1 MKPRSLFS
9 GTVRSVGLW
18 LFAVPLAGDVAG
30 VSAQS
35 FRGSIRGEV
44 LDAHGLQV
52 AGASVVARNLATS
65 ETRGVTADAEG
76 VYRFVEMP
84 VGDYEVSAVAS
95 GFQEVRVK
103 KVRVEVGVE
112 TKVNLALSKVKAQEE
127 VVTVTETLPLLETAD
142 TTLSQVVDRQMV
154 QELPLNGRDFGKLVA
169 LSPGVTVDPSGVAGS
184 EKGFGQFNS
193 NGNRD
198 RSNNYTLDGTDNNDP
213 FFNNSA
219 LNQVGITGAPATLL
233 PLDAIQEFNLES
245 QFGVEY
251 GRNSGSVVNII
262 TRSGSNQ
269 LHGSLYEYSRNS
281 EFDARNY
288 FNVKT
293 NPDGSFNPQS
303 PFNNNN
309 FGGSLGGPIKKGHAF
324 FFLAYEGQRET
335 VGSNFDLFVPTQ
347 PDITTARAEALAT
360 APTLNIA
367 PLDKILAY
375 MPTTTDAVNRT
386 LPYTV
391 NDTNNNNNFIVKG
404 DVNVTKNNTFTARYA
419 FGQSEQA
426 FPLGSPSD
434 GGGSRIATFEQLSP
448 TRVQVVSASWLT
460 IFSPTRI
467 NEVRFGYS
475 RFRTRFNSAD
485 ATQGDPNYIAPGS
498 LGLDFGTGL
507 AGLPE
512 IDFNGLFDNLG
523 ATAFS
528 LPRGR
533 VSQTYQILDDFT
545 WIHGKHEVKF
555 GGEYHRYMVQSYNEN
570 LGRGLMV
577 VSPPGIDSDPYID
590 SLIGFYLGDFSSYAN
605 TFANMGNTNRNTFNN
620 NFGFFVQDNWRVRSN
635 FTVIAGLRWEY
646 FGPLGETHNLLS
658 NFDARGN
665 LVQVG
670 SPTLPQVYHRDL
682 DNFGPR
688 LGITWNPVK
697 DTVVRAAYGIYY
709 DFTPQNNLIA
719 NFTNSAG
726 LATNPV
732 PSLSGSPYFVG
743 GMDFNP
749 GAWTGGAAAGPVFTP
764 TVNLQSIF
772 ITDLHLRTPYVQNW
786 NVNLQRQ
793 LGNSVSVEVAYI
805 GSKGTK
811 LTRLYDENQDFTNPD
826 WASIDVFSGGA
837 NSTYSAL
844 QTTVQFHNFHGFNG
858 FSTYAFAKSLDGASD
873 GIDFNFATAAFP
885 QNSDNVAAEKGPS
898 TFDTRHR
905 WTTAINYTVPVLH
918 RLPNLLAAGWQMNT
932 VITIQSGRPIP
943 IVNSDDTSGTFNFHQ
958 RPNVVQGVSPTLTNW
973 SPSTGYL
980 NPLAFAQP
988 ADGTFGDLGRDQIY
1002 GPGFVNFDF
1011 SVTKNIPIHE
1021 RYTLQFRAE
1030 FFNIFNHPNFALPSN
1045 VITPGLNADGTINT
1059 TAGPAGVITQTPD
1072 VAQGNPS
1079 LGGGGPRVMQF
1090 GLRFQ
1095 F

>member
-112 TKVNLALSKVKAQEE
+112 TTVNLALSKVKAQEE

-749 GAWTGGAAAGPVFTP
+749 DAWTGGAAAGPVFTP

>member
-309 FGGSLGGPIKKGHAF
+309 FGGSLGGPIKKDHAF

-749 GAWTGGAAAGPVFTP
+749 DAWTGGAAAGPVFTP

-793 LGNSVSVEVAYI
+793 LGNSVSVEVADI

>member
-1 MKPRSLFS
+1 
-9 GTVRSVGLW
+9 
-18 LFAVPLAGDVAG
+18 
-30 VSAQS
+30 
-35 FRGSIRGEV
+35 
-44 LDAHGLQV
+44 
-52 AGASVVARNLATS
+52 
-65 ETRGVTADAEG
+65 
-76 VYRFVEMP
+76 
-84 VGDYEVSAVAS
+84 
-95 GFQEVRVK
+95 
-103 KVRVEVGVE
+103 
-112 TKVNLALSKVKAQEE
+112 
-127 VVTVTETLPLLETAD
+127 
-142 TTLSQVVDRQMV
+142 
-154 QELPLNGRDFGKLVA
+154 
-169 LSPGVTVDPSGVAGS
+169 
-184 EKGFGQFNS
+184 
-193 NGNRD
+193 
-198 RSNNYTLDGTDNNDP
+198 
-213 FFNNSA
+213 
-219 LNQVGITGAPATLL
+219 
-233 PLDAIQEFNLES
+233 
-245 QFGVEY
+245 
-251 GRNSGSVVNII
+251 
-262 TRSGSNQ
+262 
-269 LHGSLYEYSRNS
+269 
-281 EFDARNY
+281 
-288 FNVKT
+288 
-293 NPDGSFNPQS
+293 
-303 PFNNNN
+303 
-309 FGGSLGGPIKKGHAF
+309 
-324 FFLAYEGQRET
+324 
-335 VGSNFDLFVPTQ
+335 
-347 PDITTARAEALAT
+347 
-360 APTLNIA
+360 
-367 PLDKILAY
+367 
-375 MPTTTDAVNRT
+375 
-386 LPYTV
+386 
-391 NDTNNNNNFIVKG
+391 
-404 DVNVTKNNTFTARYA
+404 
-419 FGQSEQA
+419 
-426 FPLGSPSD
+426 
-434 GGGSRIATFEQLSP
+434 
-448 TRVQVVSASWLT
+448 
-460 IFSPTRI
+460 
-467 NEVRFGYS
+467 
-475 RFRTRFNSAD
+475 
-485 ATQGDPNYIAPGS
+485 
-498 LGLDFGTGL
+498 
-507 AGLPE
+507 
-512 IDFNGLFDNLG
+512 
-523 ATAFS
+523 
-528 LPRGR
+528 
-533 VSQTYQILDDFT
+533 
-545 WIHGKHEVKF
+545 
-555 GGEYHRYMVQSYNEN
+555 
-570 LGRGLMV
+570 MV

-749 GAWTGGAAAGPVFTP
+749 DAWTGGAAAGPVFTP